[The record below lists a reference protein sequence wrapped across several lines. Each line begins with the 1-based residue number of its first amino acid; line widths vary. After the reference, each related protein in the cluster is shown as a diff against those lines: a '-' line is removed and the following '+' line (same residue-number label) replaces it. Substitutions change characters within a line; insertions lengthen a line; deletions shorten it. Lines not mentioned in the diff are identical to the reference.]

1 MHSVNKSFPLTIER
15 MFYIMRPIM
24 SGSLARFRSPRRR
37 PRRRSVASPTL
48 GPYSQYFT
56 SSECELLRIFPA
68 ADALS
73 EIHLLRV
80 LVART
85 LAASR
90 RWGGLDLPA
99 QAALLSALARTA
111 ANIAALSRL
120 RVQILSPSDDPV
132 LKALAALGPDD
143 L

>member
-1 MHSVNKSFPLTIER
+1 MNS
-15 MFYIMRPIM
+15 IMP
-24 SGSLARFRSPRRR
+24 GSSAHFRSPRQRLR
-37 PRRRSVASPTL
+37 GPKPASPRL
-48 GPYSQYFT
+48 GLYSRYFT
-56 SSECELLRIFPA
+56 RSERELLNSFPA

-80 LVART
+80 LLART

-90 RWGGLDLPA
+90 RWGGLDLQA
-99 QAALLSALARTA
+99 QAALLSALGRTA

-120 RVQILSPSDDPV
+120 RGQDPSPSDDPV
-132 LKALAALGPDD
+132 LMALAALDPDD